1 MCAYCRVEMYSW
13 GPSDLSYAKWKR
25 AHEII
30 KPIKSGSC
38 KYDQGLDVLY
48 QLIKRQ
54 HLDTDDPR
62 LMTKD
67 MQVLLIIIFDM
78 NHEFYVQVLFW
89 FLDGGTDEVRS
100 KVDRMRKDFCQ
111 GQRYPK
117 EGVHVKYVDY
127 FYTKASFYGGLEIV
141 WIQLHYRE
149 RAVDYTKPGSIF

>member
-1 MCAYCRVEMYSW
+1 MCAFCRMEMYLW

-54 HLDTDDPR
+54 RLGTDDPR

-89 FLDGGTDEVRS
+89 FLVGGTDEVRS
-100 KVDRMRKDFCQ
+100 KVDRMQKDFCQ

-117 EGVHVKYVDY
+117 EGVHVKPVDY
-127 FYTKASFYGGLEIV
+127 FYTKAFFY
-141 WIQLHYRE
+141 
-149 RAVDYTKPGSIF
+149 